1 MKHLI
6 LAGVT
11 TRALAQSAARA
22 GWRVTAVDAFGD
34 LDLRDVAT
42 VVDTRAG
49 AARRF
54 SAHAA
59 ANAARGIGAD
69 AAAYTSNFENY
80 PDAVATLSRGRRLL
94 GNSPDVLEQI
104 RNPITLMRALS
115 RRGFAVPATRA
126 TAPSGP
132 IPGVWLRKPRRS
144 GGGHGTTVWSG
155 DGFPRS
161 SYLQSRIE
169 GTPGSISFLSDGRR
183 ALPIG
188 VTRQLVGERA
198 FGAGGFRYCGS
209 VLSTPGRRL
218 FSREAEVAGVAAALA
233 AAVTDEFGLVGL
245 NGLDFIARNGVAYP
259 IEVNPRYSA
268 SMELVERASRSGTS
282 LFGLHER
289 ACAGVLPLSVAGPRR
304 VWGKAIVFARKD
316 VTVRDGNAWRRIGA
330 ADLPHAGEQIRKGR
344 PICTVFARA
353 GDVRACHRQLVTAAM
368 LVYRAVDVPARG
380 AA

>member
-42 VVDTRAG
+42 VVEARTG
-49 AARRF
+49 ASIRF

-59 ANAARGIGAD
+59 ASATRDIGAD

-80 PDAVATLSRGRRLL
+80 PDAVARLSRGRRLL

-104 RNPITLMRALS
+104 RNPITLMRALR
-115 RRGFAVPATRA
+115 RRGFVVPTTRA
-126 TAPSGP
+126 TP
-132 IPGVWLRKPRRS
+132 PGVVGGAWLRKPRRS
-144 GGGHGTTVWSG
+144 GGGHGTVAWRG
-155 DGFPRS
+155 GGLPRS
-161 SYLQSRIE
+161 AYLQSRIE
-169 GTPGSISFLSDGRR
+169 GTPGSISFLADGRR

-188 VTRQLVGERA
+188 LSRQLVGDRA

-209 VLSTPGRRL
+209 MLSAPGRPI
-218 FSREAEVAGVAAALA
+218 FPRETEVASVAAALA
-233 AAVTDEFGLVGL
+233 SAVTDEFGLVGL
-245 NGLDFIARNGVAYP
+245 NGLDFIASEGVAYP

-268 SMELVERASRSGTS
+268 SMELVERASRSEPS
-282 LFGLHER
+282 LFALHEG
-289 ACAGVLPLSVAGPRR
+289 ACAGVLPPRVARPRS
-304 VWGKAIVFARKD
+304 VWGKAIVFARRD
-316 VTVRDGNAWRRIGA
+316 VMVRGGRVWRRIGA
-330 ADLPHAGEQIRKGR
+330 ADLPHAGELIRKGR
-344 PICTVFARA
+344 PVCTVFAHADDLR
-353 GDVRACHRQLVTAAM
+353 RCYRQLVQAAM
-368 LVYRAVDVPARG
+368 LVYRAVEAQARG